1 MPDEGLRAELWQK
14 MLPEKWLG
22 KQREELLSVAAKTE
36 LSGGSITNVVRRCAL
51 YLMATGKKT
60 LDRQILEEA
69 LQKETLK
76 M

>member
-1 MPDEGLRAELWQK
+1 MKGCVRSCGKRCCRRNGLASSGKSCCRSLQK
-14 MLPEKWLG
+14 RNSP
-22 KQREELLSVAAKTE
+22 
-36 LSGGSITNVVRRCAL
+36 GGSITNVVRRCAL

>member
-1 MPDEGLRAELWQK
+1 MKGCVRELWQK
-14 MLPEKWLG
+14 MLPEKCLASS
-22 KQREELLSVAAKTE
+22 REELLSVAAKTE

>member
-1 MPDEGLRAELWQK
+1 

-51 YLMATGKKT
+51 YLMATGKRRWIGKYWK
-60 LDRQILEEA
+60 RRYR
-69 LQKETLK
+69 KK
-76 M
+76 H